1 MFSKILI
8 ANRGEIACRVMR
20 TARRMGIACVA
31 VYSEADEDALH
42 VRMADQA
49 VAIGPAPAVE
59 SYLAIE
65 NILKAVHDTGA
76 EAVHPGYGFLAEN
89 AAFAEAVEGAGVA
102 FIGPG
107 AAAIKAMGDK
117 LESKRLA
124 REAGLVTIP
133 GHDALPRD
141 GGEAA
146 KIARKLGYPVMLK
159 AVAGGGGKG
168 MRRVDRAQDLDAAL
182 DMAQAEAQAAFG
194 NSAVYVERFV
204 ARGRHVEVQVLGD
217 GTNAIHLGTRDCSIQ
232 RRFQKLVE
240 EAPAPAVPLAAREGI
255 EQAAVRLARHL
266 GYRGAGTA
274 EFLVD
279 ADDFSFYFLELN
291 ARIQVEHPVTE
302 AITGVDLVEQQLLVA
317 MGKPL
322 TLTQDMVRP
331 HGHAIEVRINAED
344 PDAGFRPSPGRAGRA
359 DWPAGEGVRVDTH
372 ISVGGEV
379 PPFYDSLMGKLI
391 VHGETR
397 EEAVHR
403 LGKALAALH
412 IEGMPTTAPLHRR
425 IIADPRFIAGG
436 VDTGF
441 LEGLGQ

>member
-1 MFSKILI
+1 MIRKLFI
-8 ANRGEIACRVMR
+8 ANRGEIALRVIR
-20 TARRMGIACVA
+20 TARAMGIQTVLGA
-31 VYSEADEDALH
+31 SEADAASLPAQL
-42 VRMADQA
+42 ADD
-49 VAIGPAPAVE
+49 VAIVGPGP
-59 SYLAIE
+59 SSQGYLAIDRVVD
-65 NILKAVHDTGA
+65 AMVRSGCD
-76 EAVHPGYGFLAEN
+76 AVHPGYGFLSEN
-89 AAFAEAVEGAGVA
+89 AAFARAVTAAGICFVGPDIKTLEG
-102 FIGPG
+102 
-107 AAAIKAMGDK
+107 MGDK
-117 LESKRLA
+117 LAARALA
-124 REAGLVTIP
+124 VEAGLPV
-133 GHDALPRD
+133 LP

-146 KIARKLGYPVMLK
+146 TRADVHSRAAQTGYPLLLK

-168 MRRVDRAQDLDAAL
+168 MRRVDRADDLDSAL

-204 ARGRHVEVQVLGD
+204 ARGRHVEVQLLGD

-240 EAPAPAVPLAAREGI
+240 EAPAPAMPLEARADI
-255 EQAAVRLARHL
+255 EQAAVRLARHI

-279 ADDFSFYFLELN
+279 AEDFSFYFLELN

-322 TLTQDMVRP
+322 SLTQAMVRP

-344 PDAGFRPSPGRAGRA
+344 PDADFRPSPGRAVRA
-359 DWPAGEGVRVDTH
+359 AWPAGEGVRVDTH
-372 ISVGGEV
+372 IGIGGEV

-397 EEAVHR
+397 EQAVER
-403 LGKALAALH
+403 LCDALRALH
-412 IEGMPTTAPLHRR
+412 IEGLPTTASLHRR
-425 IIADPRFIAGG
+425 IVADPRFIAGG

-441 LEGLGQ
+441 LTGLAQ

>member
-1 MFSKILI
+1 MIRKLFI
-8 ANRGEIACRVMR
+8 ANRGEIALRVIR
-20 TARRMGIACVA
+20 TASRMGIETVLA
-31 VYSEADEDALH
+31 VSEADAGSLPA
-42 VRMADQA
+42 RLADHA
-49 VAIGPAPAVE
+49 VTVGPGPSPQ

-65 NILKAVHDTGA
+65 RVVDAAVRAGCD
-76 EAVHPGYGFLAEN
+76 AVHPGYGFLSEN
-89 AAFAEAVEGAGVA
+89 AAFARAVESAGLRFV
-102 FIGPG
+102 GP
-107 AAAIKAMGDK
+107 AISTLEGMGDK
-117 LESKRLA
+117 LAARALA
-124 REAGLVTIP
+124 VEAGLPVLP
-133 GHDALPRD
+133 GGAAQTR
-141 GGEAA
+141 EAVH
-146 KIARKLGYPVMLK
+146 ARAAQTGFPLLLK